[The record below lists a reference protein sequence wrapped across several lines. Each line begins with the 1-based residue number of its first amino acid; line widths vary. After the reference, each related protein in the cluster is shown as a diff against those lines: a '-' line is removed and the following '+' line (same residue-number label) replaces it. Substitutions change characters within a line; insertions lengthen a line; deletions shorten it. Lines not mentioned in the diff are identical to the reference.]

1 MAANGISTLLSKTN
15 RKTAKLQ
22 LAATKRQRINTA
34 GYRSLRYYA
43 GTVSP
48 TVGRPWKTTP

>member
-1 MAANGISTLLSKTN
+1 MAANGISTLLNKAN

-22 LAATKRQRINTA
+22 LAAAKRQRINTA
-34 GYRSLRYYA
+34 GYRKLKYYA

>member
-1 MAANGISTLLSKTN
+1 MSANGISTLPSKEN

-22 LAATKRQRINTA
+22 LAAAKRRQINTT

-48 TVGRPWKTTP
+48 IIGRPWKTTP